1 MNIDGKEMW
10 AVAKS
15 LPAEIQDCRV
25 DIQVDNQA
33 IINTWHGRGSRFSDI
48 TRVAQ
53 RIFTLVTERSADL
66 SLVYVPSEM
75 NAADWFSHDDFLGRR
90 PCCRRDVGKLYKLN
104 VKFYNLKVAT
114 PHASWLWIEM
124 S

>member
-53 RIFTLVTERSADL
+53 RIFTLVLTC
-66 SLVYVPSEM
+66 P
-75 NAADWFSHDDFLGRR
+75 
-90 PCCRRDVGKLYKLN
+90 
-104 VKFYNLKVAT
+104 
-114 PHASWLWIEM
+114 
-124 S
+124 

>member
-1 MNIDGKEMW
+1 MNIDGTEMW
-10 AVAKS
+10 VAKFLES

-33 IINTWHGRGSRFSDI
+33 IINTWHGRGPRSSDI
-48 TRVAQ
+48 TQVAQ
-53 RIFTLVTERSADL
+53 HIFTLVTERSADL
-66 SLVYVPSEM
+66 SLVNVLSEM

-104 VKFYNLKVAT
+104 VKFT
-114 PHASWLWIEM
+114 I
-124 S
+124 